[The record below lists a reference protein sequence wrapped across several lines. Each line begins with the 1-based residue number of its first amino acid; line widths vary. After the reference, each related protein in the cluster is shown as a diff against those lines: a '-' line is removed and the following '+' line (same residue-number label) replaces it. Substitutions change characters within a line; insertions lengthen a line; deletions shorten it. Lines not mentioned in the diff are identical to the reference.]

1 LDSRAAKSKAHNGI
15 FRFASKSRARA
26 EANEG
31 HSAPG
36 FDVAWLSF
44 CLAAGLGKAEH
55 PRHNQSAH
63 LKKNNNKRRREDKM
77 NFARALSGALVAIGI
92 LAAGAASAQTYP
104 DRPITMIVG
113 FAPGGADDAT
123 ARIIQDAMQKA
134 LGQPIVIENVAGAG
148 GMIAAAKAARADP
161 DGYTIMLAQ
170 DALAAGMTLYP
181 DRTFDAEKDFVPIGL
196 VNTTTN
202 TLAGRPTL
210 PPNDFDELLRW
221 MKEPGQTIKVGHP
234 GVGSFGHLGEVL
246 VFQELGV
253 KVTQVPY
260 RGAGPALVDLLAGQ
274 VDLGPISAVV
284 AAPLVKAN
292 KLKAYALIAR
302 KPFAG
307 LPELKTMGELGYKK
321 ADIDFWHMLLA
332 PAGTPRPIIDKLNG
346 ALRTAL
352 ADPKVRQTYT
362 DGGMDEY
369 PPDEE
374 TPEAAA
380 ALLTNEIKLWGDVI
394 RTNHIAAR

>member
-1 LDSRAAKSKAHNGI
+1 LFTNDRRI
-15 FRFASKSRARA
+15 
-26 EANEG
+26 
-31 HSAPG
+31 
-36 FDVAWLSF
+36 
-44 CLAAGLGKAEH
+44 GK
-55 PRHNQSAH
+55 
-63 LKKNNNKRRREDKM
+63 NNKRPQEDKM
-77 NFARALSGALVAIGI
+77 IFARAFSTA
-92 LAAGAASAQTYP
+92 LAAVGVLAVGAAAAQTYP

-148 GMIAAAKAARADP
+148 GMIAAAKAARAEP
-161 DGYTIMLAQ
+161 DGYTILLHQ

-181 DRTFDAEKDFVPIGL
+181 DRTFDAEKDFAPIGL

-210 PPNDFDELLRW
+210 PPNNFDELLRW

-292 KLKAYALIAR
+292 KLKAYALIGR

-321 ADIDFWHMLLA
+321 GDIDFWHMLLA
-332 PAGTPRPIIDKLNG
+332 PAGTPRPIIDKLNR
-346 ALRTAL
+346 ALQTAL
-352 ADPKVRQTYT
+352 ADPKVRQTCA

-369 PPDEE
+369 PSDEE

-380 ALLTNEIKLWGDVI
+380 ALLQSEIKLWGDVI
-394 RTNHIAAR
+394 RANHIAAR